1 MKPALPESLLDP
13 DAVSSAEAI
22 GLAARFVVEGFLSG
36 EHRSPFHGFSIEF
49 TQHRE
54 YVPGDDI
61 RHLDWKVLG
70 KSDRYVIKQY
80 EQETN
85 YVAQIILDASESMTY
100 GSGKTTKL
108 HYAKLMAACLS
119 YVILQ
124 QRDASALAVC
134 DTAVRTYLPR
144 SSSLGSI
151 HNIMATLAEIKATEQ
166 TDLGRVLHD
175 LAGQVKRRGIFI
187 IISDLLED
195 EEKLLKGIQHLRFGG
210 HEVIVFHVLD
220 PAEIDFDFSGSVE
233 FQGLEGGPQLTTR
246 PRDIRKSYLAAFNE
260 FLDRVRIGCERQNC
274 HYMLVNT
281 AHPLKE
287 TMRNYLGFRHRATA
301 R

>member
-1 MKPALPESLLDP
+1 MTDSIPNLLDP
-13 DAVSSAEAI
+13 EAVSSAEAI
-22 GLAARFVVEGFLSG
+22 GLAARYIVEGFLSG

-70 KSDRYVIKQY
+70 KSDRFVIKQY

-85 YVAQIILDASESMTY
+85 YVAQIVLDASESMIY
-100 GSGKTTKL
+100 GSGKMTKL
-108 HYAKLMAACLS
+108 HYAKLLAACLS

-124 QRDASALAVC
+124 QRDAGALAVC
-134 DTAVRTYLPR
+134 DTEVRTYLPR
-144 SSSLGSI
+144 SSNLNSI
-151 HNIMATLAEIKATEQ
+151 HNIMGTLAKITATEK
-166 TDLGRVLHD
+166 TDLGKILHD
-175 LAGQVKRRGIFI
+175 LAGQVKRRGII
-187 IISDLLED
+187 IVISDLFDD
-195 EEKLLKGIQHLRFGG
+195 EENLLKGIQHLRFAG

-220 PAEIDFDFSGSVE
+220 PEEIEFNFSGSVE
-233 FQGLEGGPQLTTR
+233 FQGLEGDPTLTTR
-246 PRDIRKSYLAAFNE
+246 PRDIRKSYLSELNA

-274 HYMLVNT
+274 HYVLANT

-287 TMRNYLGFRHRATA
+287 TLRSYLGFRHRATA

>member
-1 MKPALPESLLDP
+1 MAKTNDHLLDP

-22 GLAARFVVEGFLSG
+22 GLAARFIVEGFLSG

-70 KSDRYVIKQY
+70 KSDRFVLKQY

-85 YVAQIILDASESMTY
+85 YVAQIVVDASESMTY
-100 GSGKTTKL
+100 GSAKVTKL
-108 HYAKLMAACLS
+108 HYAKMLAACLC

-124 QRDASALAVC
+124 QRDAAALAVC
-134 DTAVRTYLPR
+134 DTMIRTYLPR
-144 SSSLGSI
+144 SGNLNSI
-151 HNIMATLAEIKATEQ
+151 HNIMETLAEIKATQ
-166 TDLGRVLHD
+166 KTDLGKALHD
-175 LAGQVKRRGIFI
+175 LAGTVKRRGLVIV
-187 IISDLLED
+187 ISDLLDDED
-195 EEKLLKGIQHLRFGG
+195 RFLKAIQHLRFAG

-220 PAEIDFDFSGSVE
+220 PAEIDFDLTGSVE
-233 FQGLEGGPQLTTR
+233 FEGLEGGPKLTAR
-246 PRDIRKSYLAAFNE
+246 PREIRKTYLAQLNAFLE
-260 FLDRVRIGCERQNC
+260 KIRLGCERQNC
-274 HYMLVNT
+274 HYVLANT
-281 AHPLKE
+281 SHPLKE
-287 TMRNYLGFRHRATA
+287 TLRSYLGFRHRATA